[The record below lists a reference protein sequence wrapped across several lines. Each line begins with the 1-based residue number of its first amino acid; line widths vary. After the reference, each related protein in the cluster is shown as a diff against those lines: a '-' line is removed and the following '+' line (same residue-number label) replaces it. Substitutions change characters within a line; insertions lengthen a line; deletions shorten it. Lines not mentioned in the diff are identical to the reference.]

1 MTTHTTAAPLTVS
14 VLASRELVAAEVKD
28 ARTQTTELFLQL
40 SEEQRAQLAHDAWLI
55 GLRAL
60 GNAHAQ
66 AQEAKLQDVGSALV
80 HDIDRQLRAHVEEQ
94 QRTVASVLAKFFD
107 PNDGQVSQR
116 LAAFVDDQGVLAK
129 LLEKYLG
136 PQNSVLAHTLAR
148 QVGETSPLFKK
159 LSPTESNG
167 LVQVLEVQLR
177 AVMNEGHAELV
188 RALDPLAEDGAVAR
202 FLKSL
207 RDELKGA
214 DEDRAKQLAA
224 ALAALDANDDTSL
237 ISRLARDTHA
247 ARQVVLEAVN
257 PDAPGSPMA
266 IMRTTL
272 ANLLKEQ
279 GAVQLEIQRQQQ
291 ARQEQFEKEVREAL
305 ARMETKRN
313 HDQKSARGGFDFE
326 DAVIGFV
333 ASAVQGAPC
342 VFEVTGNTIGQ
353 VDRCKKGDAVVRFTA
368 ESAFE
373 GAGVVFEAKRDA
385 TYTVQRALDELDEA
399 RRNRGAHVGVFV
411 MAESHASETFPR
423 FARHGNNV
431 LVVWDDRDPAS
442 DARLHAAVL
451 LGMALVA
458 RARTV
463 GDEGDLAALR
473 DIDAR
478 IEDEVERLTK
488 MEKSAATIRRHAD
501 TIATEISKGTK
512 ALGVLLR
519 KAKTTMRALNVELH
533 EEGVERESPIA
544 LPNDSFVTAVGAIVK
559 SDAAE

>member
-1 MTTHTTAAPLTVS
+1 M
-14 VLASRELVAAEVKD
+14 
-28 ARTQTTELFLQL
+28 
-40 SEEQRAQLAHDAWLI
+40 
-55 GLRAL
+55 
-60 GNAHAQ
+60 
-66 AQEAKLQDVGSALV
+66 

-107 PNDGQVSQR
+107 PKDGQVSQR

-167 LVQVLEVQLR
+167 LVQVLEAQLR

-279 GAVQLEIQRQQQ
+279 GAVQLEMQRQQH
-291 ARQEQFEKEVREAL
+291 ARQERFEKEVREAL

-442 DARLHAAVL
+442 DVRLHAAVL

-488 MEKSAATIRRHAD
+488 MEKSAATIRRNAE
-501 TIATEISKGTK
+501 TIASELSKGKK
-512 ALGVLLR
+512 ALGVLLA
-519 KAKTTMRALNVELH
+519 KAKTTMRVLNVELH
-533 EEGVERESPIA
+533 EESVERDSPIA

-559 SDAAE
+559 SDEAAE

>member
-1 MTTHTTAAPLTVS
+1 MTTHITAAPLTVS

-28 ARTQTTELFLQL
+28 TRPQSTELFLQL
-40 SEEQRAQLAHDAWLI
+40 SDEQREQLAHDAWLI

-66 AQEAKLQDVGSALV
+66 AQQAKLQDVGSALV

-107 PNDGQVSQR
+107 PKDGQVSQR

-129 LLEKYLG
+129 LLEKYLA

-159 LSPTESNG
+159 LSPTESDG
-167 LVQVLEVQLR
+167 LVQVLEAQLR
-177 AVMNEGHAELV
+177 TVMNEGHAELV

-224 ALAALDANDDTSL
+224 ALDANDDRSL

-279 GAVQLEIQRQQQ
+279 GAVQLEMQRQQH
-291 ARQEQFEKEVREAL
+291 ARQELFEKEVREAL

-326 DAVIGFV
+326 DAVIRFV
-333 ASAVQGAPC
+333 ATAVQGAPC

-411 MAESHASETFPR
+411 MAESHASATFPR

-442 DARLHAAVL
+442 DPRLHAAVL
-451 LGMALVA
+451 LGLALVA

-478 IEDEVERLTK
+478 IEAEVERLTK
-488 MEKSAATIRRHAD
+488 MEKSAEATRRGAE
-501 TIATEISKGTK
+501 TIAIELSSGKK
-512 ALGVLLR
+512 ALGVLLG
-519 KAKTTMRALNVELH
+519 KAKTTLRALNVELH
-533 EEGVERESPIA
+533 EEGVERESPIE